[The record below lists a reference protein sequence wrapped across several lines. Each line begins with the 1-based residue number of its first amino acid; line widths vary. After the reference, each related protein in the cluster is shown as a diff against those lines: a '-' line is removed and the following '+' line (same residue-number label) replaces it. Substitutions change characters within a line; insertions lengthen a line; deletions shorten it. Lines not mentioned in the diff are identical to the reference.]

1 MKKKWLK
8 IAALV
13 VAFVIIAGLCVFA
26 NALVGNPLSKWLAT
40 RTAKAHLEEVYGD
53 TDFVIEKIGFNFK
66 DTDYYAHIMSPSSED
81 SSFSLR
87 IGMWGQL
94 LLDTYESRVLA
105 GDNTRSR
112 LYMEYRALVD
122 EVLEAPDYPFTTFI
136 AYGDLQIGFAPTG
149 VDVEEDRWPEH
160 YVVLDKVELDKKYD
174 IYELAKKAGCLV
186 IYVEDEEVT
195 IERAA
200 EVLLELKELF
210 DRKNVPFISIDFVLE
225 YPRKPEG
232 GNTKEGRINVENFLY
247 EDIYPEGLENRVHI
261 ANEKLNAYYAEQDAK
276 NKELMEQL
284 EAEQNEGK

>member
-1 MKKKWLK
+1 MKKKVLK

-13 VAFVIIAGLCVFA
+13 LALVIVAGLCVFA
-26 NALVGNPLSKWLAT
+26 NALVGNPVSKWLAT
-40 RTAKAHLEEVYGD
+40 RTAKAHLEEVYDD

-105 GDNTRSR
+105 GDNTRNR

-136 AYGDLQIGFAPTG
+136 AYGDLQIGFAPAG
-149 VDVEEDRWPEH
+149 VDVEEDRWPGH

-210 DRKNVPFISIDFVLE
+210 DRKNVPFVSIDFVLE

-232 GNTKEGRINVENFLY
+232 GNIKEGRINVEGFLY
-247 EDIYPEGLENRVHI
+247 SDIYAEGLVERVRI
-261 ANEKLNAYYAEQDAK
+261 ADEELNAYYEEQDRIT
-276 NKELMEQL
+276 KELVEQMEAQ
-284 EAEQNEGK
+284 ENE

>member
-1 MKKKWLK
+1 MKKKGLK

-13 VAFVIIAGLCVFA
+13 LALVIVAGLCVFA
-26 NALVGNPLSKWLAT
+26 NALVGNPVSKWLAT

-105 GDNTRSR
+105 GDNTRNR

-136 AYGDLQIGFAPTG
+136 AYGDLQIGFAPAG
-149 VDVEEDRWPEH
+149 VDVEEDRWPGH

-210 DRKNVPFISIDFVLE
+210 DRKNVPFVSIDFVLE

-232 GNTKEGRINVENFLY
+232 GNIKEGRINVEGFLY
-247 EDIYPEGLENRVHI
+247 SNIYAEGLVERVRI
-261 ANEKLNAYYAEQDAK
+261 ADEELNAYYEEQDRIT
-276 NKELMEQL
+276 KELIEQL
-284 EAEQNEGK
+284 EEENGEK

>member
-1 MKKKWLK
+1 MKKKVLK

-13 VAFVIIAGLCVFA
+13 LALVIVAGLCVFA
-26 NALVGNPLSKWLAT
+26 NALVGNPVSKWLAT

-105 GDNTRSR
+105 GDNTRNR

-122 EVLEAPDYPFTTFI
+122 EVLEATDYPFTTFI
-136 AYGDLQIGFAPTG
+136 AYGDLQIGFAPAD
-149 VDVEEDRWPEH
+149 VDVEEDRWPGH

-210 DRKNVPFISIDFVLE
+210 DRKNVPFVSIDFVLE

-232 GNTKEGRINVENFLY
+232 GNIKEGRINVEGFLY
-247 EDIYPEGLENRVHI
+247 SDIYAEGLVERVRI
-261 ANEKLNAYYAEQDAK
+261 ADEELNAYYEEQDRIT
-276 NKELMEQL
+276 KELVEQL
-284 EAEQNEGK
+284 EEENGEK

>member
-1 MKKKWLK
+1 MKKKGLK

-13 VAFVIIAGLCVFA
+13 LALVIVAGLCVFA
-26 NALVGNPLSKWLAT
+26 NALVGNPVSKWLAT

-105 GDNTRSR
+105 GDNTRNR

-136 AYGDLQIGFAPTG
+136 AYGDLQIGFAPAG
-149 VDVEEDRWPEH
+149 VDVEEDRWPGH

-210 DRKNVPFISIDFVLE
+210 DRKNVPFVSIDFVLE

-232 GNTKEGRINVENFLY
+232 GNIKEGRINVEGFLY
-247 EDIYPEGLENRVHI
+247 SDIYAEGLVERVRI
-261 ANEKLNAYYAEQDAK
+261 ADEELNAYYEEQDRIT
-276 NKELMEQL
+276 KELIEQL
-284 EAEQNEGK
+284 EEENGEK

>member
-1 MKKKWLK
+1 MKKKVLK

-13 VAFVIIAGLCVFA
+13 LALVIVAGLCVFA
-26 NALVGNPLSKWLAT
+26 NALVGNPVSKWLAT

-105 GDNTRSR
+105 GDNTRNR

-136 AYGDLQIGFAPTG
+136 AYGDLQIGFAPAG
-149 VDVEEDRWPEH
+149 VDVEEDRWPGH

-210 DRKNVPFISIDFVLE
+210 DRKNVPFVSIDFVLE

-232 GNTKEGRINVENFLY
+232 GNIKEGRINVEGFLY
-247 EDIYPEGLENRVHI
+247 SDIYAEGLVERVRI
-261 ANEKLNAYYAEQDAK
+261 ADGELNAYYEEQDRIT
-276 NKELMEQL
+276 KELIEQL
-284 EAEQNEGK
+284 EEENGEK